1 MPHAMRSVALPI
13 VGNDENGRL
22 SHMAKA
28 RSFLASIVGYV
39 LVAVVAYLAFRMF
52 LGTVYWL
59 LRTAIVIVAVG
70 GLATLYLKLKAPSSK
85 P

>member
-1 MPHAMRSVALPI
+1 
-13 VGNDENGRL
+13 VG
-22 SHMAKA
+22 AC
-28 RSFLASIVGYV
+28 YV
-39 LVAVVAYLAFRMF
+39 LAAVVAYLAFRIF

-59 LRTAIVIVAVG
+59 IRMVVIVLAIG

>member
-1 MPHAMRSVALPI
+1 
-13 VGNDENGRL
+13 
-22 SHMAKA
+22 MAKA
-28 RSFLASIVGYV
+28 RSFLATIVGYV
-39 LVAVVAYLAFRMF
+39 LAAVVAYLAFRIF

-59 LRTAIVIVAVG
+59 IRMIVIVLAIG

>member
-1 MPHAMRSVALPI
+1 
-13 VGNDENGRL
+13 
-22 SHMAKA
+22 MAKA
-28 RSFLASIVGYV
+28 RSFLATIVGYV
-39 LVAVVAYLAFRMF
+39 LAAVVAYLAFRIF

-59 LRTAIVIVAVG
+59 IRMVVIVLAIG